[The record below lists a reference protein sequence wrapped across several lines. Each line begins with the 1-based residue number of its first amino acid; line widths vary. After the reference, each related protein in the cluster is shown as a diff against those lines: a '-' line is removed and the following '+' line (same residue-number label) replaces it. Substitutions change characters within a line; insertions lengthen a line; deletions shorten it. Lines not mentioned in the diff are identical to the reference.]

1 MKKFYI
7 LSLLILVFYT
17 SDYSLFANNNN
28 EEKKEANT
36 IIQSSDKPSENLEIS
51 MLLKSTVTN
60 EQTIRTAVPTW
71 EELKNRE
78 YVLKDF
84 GLLDNNKSKLFIK
97 VFMAKIKYIKR
108 HVNDEGFIV
117 QNNIP
122 LNPETKKIDEKLM
135 INNLKEETLKL
146 LGFIEPDVIATDK
159 QYISIFNPN
168 K

>member
-60 EQTIRTAVPTW
+60 EQTIRTAVP
-71 EELKNRE
+71 LNHQ
-78 YVLKDF
+78 F
-84 GLLDNNKSKLFIK
+84 F
-97 VFMAKIKYIKR
+97 
-108 HVNDEGFIV
+108 
-117 QNNIP
+117 P
-122 LNPETKKIDEKLM
+122 L
-135 INNLKEETLKL
+135 
-146 LGFIEPDVIATDK
+146 
-159 QYISIFNPN
+159 
-168 K
+168 